1 MSKVTLYNDQ
11 PIKRSPIHP
20 GEILREE
27 FLPDY
32 ALSVRDLAGAL
43 GVSRQSIHD
52 LVAERRGISTEM
64 AVRLA
69 RLFGNAPEFW
79 LSLQLSYDVYWAEV
93 SLQSELE
100 DIAPLSCA

>member
-1 MSKVTLYNDQ
+1 MTIYNDQ
-11 PIKRSPIHP
+11 PITRSPIHP

-32 ALSVRDLAGAL
+32 ALSVRDLASAL

-52 LVAERRGISTEM
+52 LVGERRGISTEM

-79 LSLQLSYDVYWAEV
+79 LSLQLSHDVYWAEA
-93 SLQSELE
+93 SLQNELG
-100 DIAPLSCA
+100 DIVPLSCA